1 MVQILGEMEANNII
15 NGLKH
20 LSEGLFLPEEW
31 IDWWKQNEKNCETI
45 LVITVVFK
53 DKT

>member
-1 MVQILGEMEANNII
+1 METNNII

-31 IDWWKQNEKNCETI
+31 IDWWRQNEGSVLNR
-45 LVITVVFK
+45 VGNP
-53 DKT
+53 